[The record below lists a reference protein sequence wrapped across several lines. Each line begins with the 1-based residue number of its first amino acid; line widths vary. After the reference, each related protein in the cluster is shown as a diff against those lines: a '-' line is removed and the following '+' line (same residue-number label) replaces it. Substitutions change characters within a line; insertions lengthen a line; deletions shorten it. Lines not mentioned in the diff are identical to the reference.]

1 MIILKS
7 QLEIEQMREA
17 GNIVALAHEIIAKS
31 IKPGISTLKLDQIVE
46 NLIRE
51 HGAIPAFKGYGGFPG
66 SICASINNEVVHGIP
81 SAGRILKDGDII
93 SVDIGSILNGYYGDG
108 AKTYAVG
115 TITDEAKKLIEVT
128 RQSFYEGLKFCK
140 VGYRLSDI
148 SHAVQTYVE
157 ANGFSV
163 VRDFVGHG
171 IGTSM
176 HEEPQI
182 PNYGKPG
189 KGPRLAK
196 GMVLAIEPMVNTG
209 GYDVKVLGDDWTVE
223 TIDGSLS
230 AHYEHTIAIT
240 DDEPI
245 ILTGLI

>member
-7 QLEIEQMREA
+7 QLEIEEMRKA
-17 GNIVALAHEIIAKS
+17 GKIVALAHEVIRQH
-31 IKPGISTLKLDQIVE
+31 IKPGISTLELDQIAEEV
-46 NLIRE
+46 IRE
-51 HGAIPAFKGYGGFPG
+51 HGAIPAFKGYHGFPG
-66 SICASINNEVVHGIP
+66 SICASINKEVVHGIP
-81 SAGRILKDGDII
+81 SRGRILKDGDII
-93 SVDIGSILNGYYGDG
+93 SVDIGSLINGYYGDS

-115 TITDEAKKLIEVT
+115 NISDEANKLIEVT
-128 RQSFYEGLKFCK
+128 RESFYEGLKYCK
-140 VGYRLSDI
+140 VGYRLSDV
-148 SHAVQTYVE
+148 SHAIQKYVE
-157 ANGFSV
+157 DNGFSV

-196 GMVLAIEPMVNTG
+196 GMVLAIEPMVNVG
-209 GYDVKVLGDDWTVE
+209 EYDVIVLDDDWTVE
-223 TIDGSLS
+223 TLDGSLS

-245 ILTGLI
+245 ILTDL

>member
-17 GNIVALAHEIIAKS
+17 GRIVALAHEIIAKS

-46 NLIRE
+46 KLIRE

-66 SICASINNEVVHGIP
+66 SICASINDEVVHGIP
-81 SAGRILKDGDII
+81 SEGRILKDGDII
-93 SVDIGSILNGYYGDG
+93 SVDIGSIINGYYGDG

-115 TITDEAKKLIEVT
+115 TISDEAKKLIEVT

-209 GYDVKVLGDDWTVE
+209 GYDVRVLGDDWTVE
-223 TIDGSLS
+223 TMDGSLS

-240 DDEPI
+240 DDEPM
-245 ILTGLI
+245 ILTGLR